1 MNINN
6 YLKPGK
12 SINVIAAAGTGK
24 TWIIISKI
32 LRLLLDDV
40 SPDKIT
46 AITFTK
52 KSSAE
57 MMERLN
63 EKIELWSTL
72 DLNTLEIELNQ
83 IGIIEDTKIYLDKAK
98 RLFVNLQ
105 LSTKDIRISTFDA
118 FFVEILSILYL
129 DKDINKNIKINS
141 YRNLISK
148 KIINKMFS
156 NQYLIDNSHVQ
167 ENLNFLINNIGLHNT
182 KESIKNI
189 INKKSYYL
197 EIRENLV
204 LKDRSRNINK
214 SLSADKK
221 EYVTTINNIIKDN
234 KISGKYNE
242 LSKFL
247 SLNDININDKVSK
260 IQKFFLTSDKKP
272 RAAILNYLKKNNM
285 DEDIFIKE
293 INKYEE
299 KIYYEIQNSWKVL
312 VEVFFQEYQ
321 DDLKKDNL
329 YDYEDITWLCYKK
342 LSNMSKDD
350 WIFFKIANSINHV
363 LIDEFQ
369 DTSYLQWKIIE
380 MILDAMKNLSDTSSV
395 TIVGDTYQS
404 IYGFRGSEPKLFKL
418 CGDYTKR
425 NFNAKDL
432 FLNESRR
439 SSEEIVQFIN
449 HVFKNR
455 EGKFFTK
462 IKERGLVEINN
473 INPPCENIYESE
485 AILISNK
492 ILKIMQDK
500 DTSFNDILILTRN
513 RTHIKSLEDELIKKS
528 IPVAADKKISLL
540 NSQEI
545 LDLNNLLKYL
555 ILGEDN
561 NYELFTLLISPI
573 FNYSLDQI
581 VACDIKKFSDLESFI
596 FKSKNNEH
604 ISSWKKLIGKVPMH
618 DLLDKIYYDLD
629 IIDLYS
635 TSNDLKNNE
644 IKNNFLNFLNLSLKI
659 NNGRY
664 VTPFQFLHHI
674 EQVKDNPESFEYA
687 YSDSVRIM
695 TIHSAKGLES
705 NIVFLAQTY
714 RKNSSGNILKIYQKF
729 NSDFSCKDIFL
740 YVPGICKH
748 NKNINSIFDSCKVKE
763 DLEEENLLYVACT
776 RSKRALIVN
785 GYHDKKSDGSWFS
798 NSLIS
803 E

>member
-63 EKIELWSTL
+63 GKIELWSNL
-72 DLNTLEIELNQ
+72 DLHALEIELNE
-83 IGIIEDTKIYLDKAK
+83 IGITENIKIYSDKAK
-98 RLFVNLQ
+98 RLFVNIQ
-105 LSTKDIRISTFDA
+105 LGTKDIRISTFDA
-118 FFVEILSILYL
+118 FFVEILSLLHL
-129 DKDINKNIKINS
+129 DKDINKNIKTNS
-141 YRNLISK
+141 YRDLISK
-148 KIINKMFS
+148 NITSKIFS
-156 NQYLIDNSHVQ
+156 NQYLKDNPRAQ
-167 ENLNFLINNIGLHNT
+167 KNINFLINNIGLHNT
-182 KESIKNI
+182 KESIRSI
-189 INKKSYYL
+189 INNKSYYL
-197 EIRENLV
+197 EIREHLI
-204 LKDRSRNINK
+204 LKDKSSDINK
-214 SLSADKK
+214 RLSKDRE
-221 EYVTTINNIIKDN
+221 EYVTTISNIIKNN
-234 KISGKYNE
+234 KVSGKYND
-242 LSKFL
+242 LSEFL
-247 SLNDININDKVSK
+247 CSNDIAIENKVLK
-260 IQKFFLTSDKKP
+260 IQNFFLTYDKKP
-272 RAAILNYLKKNNM
+272 RIAVLNYLKKNNIN
-285 DEDIFIKE
+285 EDIFVNE

-299 KIYYEIQNSWKVL
+299 KIYYEIQNSWKFL
-312 VEVFFQEYQ
+312 AEVFFQEYQ
-321 DDLKKDNL
+321 DYLKKDNL

-342 LSNMSKDD
+342 LSDMSKDN
-350 WIFFKIANSINHV
+350 WIFFKIANSINHI

-369 DTSYLQWKIIE
+369 DTNYMQWKIIE
-380 MILDAMKNLSDTSSV
+380 MILDAMNNLSDSNSV

-404 IYGFRGSEPKLFKL
+404 IYGFRGSEPKLFAE
-418 CGDYTKR
+418 CSDYTKR

-439 SSEEIVQFIN
+439 SSKEIVKYVN
-449 HVFKNR
+449 HVFDHR

-462 IKERGLVEINN
+462 IKDQGLVEINN
-473 INPPCENIYESE
+473 IDYPCENIYESE
-485 AILISNK
+485 AILISEK
-492 ILKIMQDK
+492 ILKITK
-500 DTSFNDILILTRN
+500 DENTSFKDILILTRN
-513 RTHIKSLEDELIKKS
+513 RTHIKSLEEELIKNS
-528 IPVAADKKISLL
+528 IPVTADKKISLL
-540 NSQEI
+540 NSREI

-573 FNYSLDQI
+573 FNYRLEKIISCNI
-581 VACDIKKFSDLESFI
+581 EKFSDLESFI
-596 FKSKNNEH
+596 FKSKNNEY
-604 ISSWKKLIGKVPMH
+604 ITSWKKLIGKIPMH
-618 DLLDKIYYDLD
+618 DLLDKIYYDLN
-629 IIDLYS
+629 IIDLYK
-635 TSNDLKNNE
+635 TNNDLKNNK

-674 EQVKDNPESFEYA
+674 EQVKDNPESFEHA
-687 YSDSVRIM
+687 SSNAVRIM

-714 RKNSSGNILKIYQKF
+714 RKNNRGNKLKIYHKF

-740 YVPGICKH
+740 YVPGICKY
-748 NKNINSIFDSCKVKE
+748 NKNVNSIFDSCKIKE

-776 RSKRALIVN
+776 RAKRSLIVN
-785 GYHDKKSDGSWFS
+785 GCQDKKSDGSWFS